1 MSPPQ
6 KSGVALGSAHVCD
19 AYELRITRRC
29 LEDDLDYYGENPFE
43 ELENHEIVK
52 ALVKRRS
59 DGPTDT
65 REVAPLSSGKHVFR
79 LAYGD
84 RHRGATWYDERHG
97 VVWLLGYAQHE
108 FENRGDAFPYFKEL
122 DAEGRLLPGPIDYE
136 KLLRER
142 DKRLSSEVGVD
153 AERLLREA
161 RATPGRE
168 VVGMLGGAVEVTVAV
183 TVVDPLSELHVAV
196 QMADVA
202 KEHFV
207 LALAALFEGRDLE
220 EIETAQAMPERPLRQ
235 GELGF
240 RALLD

>member
-1 MSPPQ
+1 LSPSQ
-6 KSGVALGSAHVCD
+6 QSEQFLGAAHPCD

-29 LEDDLDYYGENPFE
+29 LEDDLEYFGEAPFE
-43 ELENHEIVK
+43 DLAKHEIVK

-65 REVAPLSSGKHVFR
+65 REVSPLSSGKRVYR

-97 VVWLLGYAQHE
+97 VVWLLAYAQHE
-108 FENRGDAFPYFKEL
+108 FEDRGDAFPYFKEL
-122 DAEGRLLPGPIDYE
+122 DAEGRLLPGPADYE
-136 KLLRER
+136 ALLRER
-142 DKRLSSEVGVD
+142 DDRLQSELGHD
-153 AERLLREA
+153 AERLIREA
-161 RATPGRE
+161 HEAPGRE
-168 VVGMLGGAVEVTVAV
+168 VVGILGGAVEVTITI
-183 TVVDPLSELHVAV
+183 TVVESLGELYVAV
-196 QMADVA
+196 QMAGVA

-207 LALAALFEGRDLE
+207 LTLAALFKGRDIE
-220 EIETAQAMPERPLRQ
+220 EIETAEAMPNRALHP

>member
-6 KSGVALGSAHVCD
+6 KSHVSIARAHLCD

-29 LEDDLDYYGENPFE
+29 LEDDLDYYGEAPFID
-43 ELENHEIVK
+43 LKRHEIVR

-59 DGPTDT
+59 DDSTDT
-65 REVAPLSSGKHVFR
+65 RQVTPLSSGKRIYR

-97 VVWLLGYAQHE
+97 VVWLLAYAQHE
-108 FENRGDAFPYFKEL
+108 FEDRGDAFPYFKEL
-122 DAEGRLLPGPIDYE
+122 DAEGQLLPGPADYE
-136 KLLRER
+136 LLLRER
-142 DKRLSSEVGVD
+142 DQRLSPEIGVD

-161 RATPGRE
+161 HETPGRE
-168 VVGMLGGAVEVTVAV
+168 VIGMLGGAVEVTVVV
-183 TVVDPLSELHVAV
+183 TVVDSLCELHVAV
-196 QMADVA
+196 QMTDVA

-207 LALAALFEGRDLE
+207 LALVALFEGRDLE
-220 EIETAQAMPERPLRQ
+220 GIETAQAMPERPLRP